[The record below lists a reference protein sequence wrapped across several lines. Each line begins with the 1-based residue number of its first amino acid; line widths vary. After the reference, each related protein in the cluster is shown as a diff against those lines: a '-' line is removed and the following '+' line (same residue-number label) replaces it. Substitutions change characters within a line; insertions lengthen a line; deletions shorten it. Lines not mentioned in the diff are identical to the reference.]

1 MTQDKY
7 VVGAGGGGGKGGG
20 GRNTPT
26 EADDTLQSKQFAT
39 VVDLISEGEIQGLE
53 DGNKSI
59 FLDDTPVQAA
69 TGTNNFEG
77 FSVVTRVG
85 TQGQTHLPG
94 KFGPPSDPTPV
105 GVEVKKNAPVTRS
118 IAGPNVD
125 RLRVTLTI
133 SALQVLEDDGDI
145 VGHSVRIKIQ
155 TKYANETEYTDVIDD
170 TVSGKSSN
178 SYQRDYLI
186 NLTGTLPVD
195 VKMVRVSADETS
207 QKRASSTFFQN
218 YTEIIDDKFSYP
230 NSALV
235 GLRFDSSQF
244 SSIPARK
251 YLVRGIKVKI
261 PSNATVDTTTHPG
274 RITYSN
280 IWDGT
285 FQAATWTNDPAW
297 CLYDLLISER
307 YGAGVPESTLDK
319 YDFFAISQYSN
330 ELVDDGAGGQEPRF
344 SLNML
349 INSRDEVYNVIQQ
362 MTAIFRGI
370 AYYGAGTL
378 QLSQDKPSDSQYLLS
393 PSNVVDGLFQY
404 QGTSQKARHTV
415 AVVAWQSYDTRG
427 DVEYEYVEDHNA
439 VAKYGIIKK
448 DIKAIGC
455 YSQGQANRIGKWTL
469 LSEQNLSETIQFSV
483 AIESGIILR
492 PGMVIDVADPVRA
505 GFRRSGRIKSA
516 TTVQITTDSSNG
528 LITSLAAADNDPKL
542 SVMLPTGLVEQKVVP
557 AGGIRPLANGTAEID
572 VDTAF
577 SEAPAA
583 GSIFLFQ
590 NNDKNE
596 SQQFRVAAVVE
607 AGEGIYGVSAIAY
620 NSSIYDAVE
629 NDIELTNRNI
639 SNLSLIPNPV
649 ESINTQEFLYEEANG
664 VFVGASVSWSHDR
677 VNVSEFRVQ
686 YRIDNDNWQALNT
699 SSPSVT
705 LRNLRAGRLYV
716 QIQAKN
722 SLNKGSQIT
731 LDDFQLEGKTAA
743 PAAVTNFS
751 MIPVNGQARLTWTQ
765 ATDLDVRVGGYVRLR
780 HSPNLSGVTW
790 QTSTSISEQIA
801 GSATEAY
808 EDLKA
813 GTYSAKFVDSGGRE
827 SLAAALIE
835 FTKADLLNVETVGAL
850 SSTED
855 TAFTGAK
862 TNLAVDT
869 VNNELE
875 LATTGS
881 ELQPLGNFDLEDGNA
896 LLLEDDSNLGL
907 QGDSALHQS
916 GTYVFNGGNTLTLS
930 DVFSLRLDS
939 TLRAR
944 SFFPY
949 GERIDDEPD
958 FDLITDLDGSSP
970 NTCDVQLFI
979 RTTQDDPAGSPTFT
993 SWRRFNN
1000 AEFKARGYQV
1010 KAEFSTGGPQEQ
1022 IAVDQLRIQA
1032 EMPRRSVT
1040 GSVTT
1045 STSADVSVAYG
1056 TGNKFYVAPSVG
1068 IVFTTNASGDYYVI
1082 SNSSAT
1088 GFDVSVYNSSN
1099 TRIAKTVNWT
1109 ATGYGIG

>member
-1 MTQDKY
+1 M
-7 VVGAGGGGGKGGG
+7 
-20 GRNTPT
+20 
-26 EADDTLQSKQFAT
+26 
-39 VVDLISEGEIQGLE
+39 
-53 DGNKSI
+53 
-59 FLDDTPVQAA
+59 
-69 TGTNNFEG
+69 
-77 FSVVTRVG
+77 
-85 TQGQTHLPG
+85 
-94 KFGPPSDPTPV
+94 
-105 GVEVKKNAPVTRS
+105 
-118 IAGPNVD
+118 
-125 RLRVTLTI
+125 
-133 SALQVLEDDGDI
+133 
-145 VGHSVRIKIQ
+145 
-155 TKYANETEYTDVIDD
+155 
-170 TVSGKSSN
+170 
-178 SYQRDYLI
+178 
-186 NLTGTLPVD
+186 
-195 VKMVRVSADETS
+195 
-207 QKRASSTFFQN
+207 
-218 YTEIIDDKFSYP
+218 
-230 NSALV
+230 
-235 GLRFDSSQF
+235 
-244 SSIPARK
+244 
-251 YLVRGIKVKI
+251 
-261 PSNATVDTTTHPG
+261 
-274 RITYSN
+274 
-280 IWDGT
+280 
-285 FQAATWTNDPAW
+285 
-297 CLYDLLISER
+297 
-307 YGAGVPESTLDK
+307 
-319 YDFFAISQYSN
+319 
-330 ELVDDGAGGQEPRF
+330 
-344 SLNML
+344 
-349 INSRDEVYNVIQQ
+349 
-362 MTAIFRGI
+362 
-370 AYYGAGTL
+370 
-378 QLSQDKPSDSQYLLS
+378 
-393 PSNVVDGLFQY
+393 
-404 QGTSQKARHTV
+404 
-415 AVVAWQSYDTRG
+415 
-427 DVEYEYVEDHNA
+427 
-439 VAKYGIIKK
+439 
-448 DIKAIGC
+448 
-455 YSQGQANRIGKWTL
+455 
-469 LSEQNLSETIQFSV
+469 
-483 AIESGIILR
+483 
-492 PGMVIDVADPVRA
+492 
-505 GFRRSGRIKSA
+505 
-516 TTVQITTDSSNG
+516 
-528 LITSLAAADNDPKL
+528 
-542 SVMLPTGLVEQKVVP
+542 
-557 AGGIRPLANGTAEID
+557 
-572 VDTAF
+572 
-577 SEAPAA
+577 
-583 GSIFLFQ
+583 
-590 NNDKNE
+590 
-596 SQQFRVAAVVE
+596 
-607 AGEGIYGVSAIAY
+607 
-620 NSSIYDAVE
+620 
-629 NDIELTNRNI
+629 
-639 SNLSLIPNPV
+639 
-649 ESINTQEFLYEEANG
+649 
-664 VFVGASVSWSHDR
+664 
-677 VNVSEFRVQ
+677 
-686 YRIDNDNWQALNT
+686 
-699 SSPSVT
+699 
-705 LRNLRAGRLYV
+705 
-716 QIQAKN
+716 
-722 SLNKGSQIT
+722 NKGSQIT

-1068 IVFTTNASGDYYVI
+1068 IVFTTNASGDYYAI